1 MHFILRRI
9 GRNNK
14 GQPRLTKCSEEN
26 YSAKK
31 LIETLMKKGNG
42 RTLLVMRRILQ
53 IKYVDD
59 SLGHPASDDD
69 MDAY

>member
-1 MHFILRRI
+1 
-9 GRNNK
+9 
-14 GQPRLTKCSEEN
+14 
-26 YSAKK
+26 
-31 LIETLMKKGNG
+31 MKKGNG

-69 MDAY
+69 MDAYWILLILVFF

>member
-31 LIETLMKKGNG
+31 LI
-42 RTLLVMRRILQ
+42 RD
-53 IKYVDD
+53 VDEEGEWQD
-59 SLGHPASDDD
+59 IISNEEDFTDKIC
-69 MDAY
+69 